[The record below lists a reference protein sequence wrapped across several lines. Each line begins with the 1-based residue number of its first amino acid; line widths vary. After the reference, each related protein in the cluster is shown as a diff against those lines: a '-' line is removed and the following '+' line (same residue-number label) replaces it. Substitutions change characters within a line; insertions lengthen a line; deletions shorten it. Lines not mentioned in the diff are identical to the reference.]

1 MKRIHWEQFMAF
13 TVTEKVIARN
23 YSTESEGKNAGIHKL
38 WHASCGATKG
48 RLRTV
53 MFSLLAFTC
62 FAANANAARMS
73 DIEFSALPG
82 DKTEIRM
89 TFDDRPPVPAGYTIE
104 QPARIALDLVG
115 VRSGL
120 DSKYHSLGTG
130 NARSVT
136 VVEAGDRTRIIVS
149 LGELVAYSTRI
160 EGNSLYVLVGKQ
172 NSVSFVAD
180 SDNSISNEIDQPMD
194 SAYDSGGAARIEEID
209 FRRGELGEGRVIVR
223 LSDPSID
230 VDISYDGGKIRVE
243 FEDTLIP
250 EQLQRRLDVTDF
262 ATPVLSIDS
271 LPEGGNTVLLV
282 EPTGDYD
289 YLAYQADEIFSLEVK
304 PLTREE
310 LETNRDKTFR
320 YRGEK
325 LSLNF
330 QDVEIRAVLQLIAD
344 FTDLNLVASDTVAGR
359 ITLRLKNVPWDQ
371 ALDIIMKTKGLDKR
385 EIGNV
390 LMVGPAAELQARE
403 KQELESRQQ
412 ISELA
417 PLRTEF
423 IEIRYASAS
432 EIFALFQ
439 GAATGQ
445 GEEGSTGG
453 NNGVISKRG
462 SVIVD
467 ERTNSIILTET
478 AGKIAE
484 FRAVLDKLDV
494 PVRQVLIEA
503 RIVSASSNV
512 TESLGVRWGGLGT
525 GSYRNGDYS
534 TFAGG
539 SLDTV
544 NEIRTPSDDGT
555 IGFTSPDHLVVDL
568 GAQGSNATSF
578 AIGVVSGSYLLDLEI
593 SALENLGEAE
603 VIGRPKVITA
613 DKQEASISSG
623 QEIPYESATGGEGL
637 GGASGTTTSFKEV
650 ELKLTVRPQITPDD
664 RIIMKLDVKQ
674 DTVGAVTA
682 GGLSIDT
689 NNIVTQ
695 VLVNNGE
702 TIVLGGVYNTNTTR
716 SISKTPFLGDI
727 PYLGRLFKRNIDQTQ
742 KSELLIFIT
751 PRIIE
756 DSLRSR

>member
-1 MKRIHWEQFMAF
+1 MAF
-13 TVTEKVIARN
+13 TVNQKVIAKKYRK
-23 YSTESEGKNAGIHKL
+23 ESVGVHSKFIKTLGVSLFFLVGFVMNA
-38 WHASCGATKG
+38 T
-48 RLRTV
+48 
-53 MFSLLAFTC
+53 
-62 FAANANAARMS
+62 AARMS

-89 TFDDRPPVPAGYTIE
+89 MFDGRPPAPTGYTIE
-104 QPARIALDLVG
+104 QPARIALDLDNVT
-115 VRSGL
+115 SGL
-120 DSKYHSLGTG
+120 ASKYHSLGTG

-136 VVEAGDRTRIIVS
+136 VIEAVDRTRVIVA

-160 EGNSLYVLVGKQ
+160 EGRSLYVLVGKQ
-172 NSVSFVAD
+172 DSGSFDAED
-180 SDNSISNEIDQPMD
+180 SNGLVNDLEQPMD
-194 SAYDSGGAARIEEID
+194 SGYASGGTSRVEDVD
-209 FRRGELGEGRVIVR
+209 FRRGERGEGRVIVQ
-223 LSDPSID
+223 LSDPSVD

-243 FEDTLIP
+243 FKETLIP

-271 LPEGGNTVLLV
+271 LPEAQNTVLLV

-289 YLAYQADEIFSLEVK
+289 YLAYQTDDMFTLEVK
-304 PLTREE
+304 PVIGAE
-310 LETNRDKTFR
+310 LEATRDQAFR

-330 QDVEIRAVLQLIAD
+330 QDVEMRAVLQLIAD
-344 FTDLNLVASDTVAGR
+344 FTDFNLVASDTVAGR

-439 GAATGQ
+439 GAANRSQ
-445 GEEGSTGG
+445 EDGSSARSK
-453 NNGVISKRG
+453 GVISNRG

-478 AGKIAE
+478 ADKIAE

-512 TESLGVRWGGLGT
+512 SESIGVRWGGIGT
-525 GSYRNGDYS
+525 GSYDNGEYS

-539 SLDTV
+539 SLETV
-544 NEIRTPSDDGT
+544 NEIRMPSEDGSLA
-555 IGFTSPDHLVVDL
+555 FTSPDHLVVDL
-568 GAQGSNATSF
+568 GAQGQGASSF

-593 SALENLGEAE
+593 SALESLGEAE

-650 ELKLTVRPQITPDD
+650 ELKLTVKPQITPDD

-716 SISKTPFLGDI
+716 SITKTPLLGDI
-727 PYLGRLFKRNIDQTQ
+727 PYVGRLFKRNVDQVQ

>member
-1 MKRIHWEQFMAF
+1 MAF
-13 TVTEKVIARN
+13 TVNQKVIAGN
-23 YSTESEGKNAGIHKL
+23 YRKESTGANAGFVKSL
-38 WHASCGATKG
+38 W
-48 RLRTV
+48 L
-53 MFSLLAFTC
+53 SLFVLIGFV
-62 FAANANAARMS
+62 ANANAARMS

-89 TFDDRPPVPAGYTIE
+89 VFDDRPPAPTGYTIE

-115 VRSGL
+115 VTSGL
-120 DSKYHSLGTG
+120 DSKYPSLGTG
-130 NARSVT
+130 NARSAT
-136 VVEAGDRTRIIVS
+136 VVEAGDRTRVIVS

-160 EGNSLYVLVGKQ
+160 EGNSLYVLVGKLD
-172 NSVSFVAD
+172 SGGFVAD
-180 SDNSISNEIDQPMD
+180 TGSNLGNEIQQSTSPV
-194 SAYDSGGAARIEEID
+194 YESGGGPRIEEID

-223 LSDPSID
+223 LSDPTVD

-243 FEDTLIP
+243 FEDTIIP

-271 LPEGGNTVLLV
+271 LPEADNTVLLV

-289 YLAYQADEIFSLEVK
+289 YLAYQADDIFTIEVK
-304 PLTREE
+304 PLTRAE
-310 LETNRDKTFR
+310 LESTRDKAFR

-439 GAATGQ
+439 GAGSGP
-445 GEEGSTGG
+445 GEDGAASG
-453 NNGVISKRG
+453 NNGVISNRG

-478 AGKIAE
+478 ADKIAE

-512 TESLGVRWGGLGT
+512 SESIGVRWGGLGF
-525 GSYRNGDYS
+525 GSYNGGEFS

-544 NEIRTPSDDGT
+544 NEIRTPSEDGT
-555 IGFTSPDHLVVDL
+555 VSFTSPDHLVVDL
-568 GAQGSNATSF
+568 GAQGQNSSNF
-578 AIGVVSGSYLLDLEI
+578 AIGIVSGSYLLDLEI

-637 GGASGTTTSFKEV
+637 GGTTGTTTSFKEV

-674 DTVGAVTA
+674 DTPGAVTP

-727 PYLGRLFKRNIDQTQ
+727 PYLGRLFKRNVDQVQ

>member
-1 MKRIHWEQFMAF
+1 MAF
-13 TVTEKVIARN
+13 TVNQKVIAKKYRK
-23 YSTESEGKNAGIHKL
+23 ESVGAHAKFIKTLGTSLFFLVGFVMNA
-38 WHASCGATKG
+38 T
-48 RLRTV
+48 
-53 MFSLLAFTC
+53 
-62 FAANANAARMS
+62 AARMS

-89 TFDDRPPVPAGYTIE
+89 MFDGRPPAPTGYTIE
-104 QPARIALDLVG
+104 QPARIALDLDNVT
-115 VRSGL
+115 SGL
-120 DSKYHSLGTG
+120 ASKYHSLGTG
-130 NARSVT
+130 NALSVT
-136 VVEAGDRTRIIVS
+136 VIEAGDRTRVIVA
-149 LGELVAYSTRI
+149 LGELVTYSTRI
-160 EGNSLYVLVGKQ
+160 EGRSLYVLVGKQ
-172 NSVSFVAD
+172 D
-180 SDNSISNEIDQPMD
+180 SDSFDTESSNGLVNDLEQPV
-194 SAYDSGGAARIEEID
+194 DSGYGPGGTSRVEDVD
-209 FRRGELGEGRVIVR
+209 FRRGERGEGRVIVQ
-223 LSDPSID
+223 LSDPSVD

-243 FEDTLIP
+243 FKETLIP

-271 LPEGGNTVLLV
+271 LPEAQNTVLLV

-289 YLAYQADEIFSLEVK
+289 YLAYQTDDTFTLEVK
-304 PLTREE
+304 PVTGAE
-310 LETNRDKTFR
+310 LESTRDQAFR

-330 QDVEIRAVLQLIAD
+330 QDVEMRAVLQLIAD
-344 FTDLNLVASDTVAGR
+344 FTDFNLVASDTVAGR

-412 ISELA
+412 ISKLA

-439 GAATGQ
+439 GAANRSQENGT
-445 GEEGSTGG
+445 SARSK
-453 NNGVISKRG
+453 GVISNRG

-478 AGKIAE
+478 ADKIAE

-512 TESLGVRWGGLGT
+512 SESIGVRWGGIGT
-525 GSYRNGDYS
+525 GSYDNGEYS

-539 SLDTV
+539 SLETV
-544 NEIRTPSDDGT
+544 NEIRMPSEDGSLA
-555 IGFTSPDHLVVDL
+555 FTSPDHLVVDL
-568 GAQGSNATSF
+568 GAQGQGASSF

-593 SALENLGEAE
+593 SALESLGEAE

-650 ELKLTVRPQITPDD
+650 ELKLTVKPQITPDD

-716 SISKTPFLGDI
+716 SITKTPLLGDI
-727 PYLGRLFKRNIDQTQ
+727 PYVGRLFKRNVDQVQ

>member
-1 MKRIHWEQFMAF
+1 MAF
-13 TVTEKVIARN
+13 TVNQKVIAKKYRK
-23 YSTESEGKNAGIHKL
+23 ESVGAHAKFIKTLGTSLFFLVGFVMNA
-38 WHASCGATKG
+38 T
-48 RLRTV
+48 
-53 MFSLLAFTC
+53 
-62 FAANANAARMS
+62 AARMS

-89 TFDDRPPVPAGYTIE
+89 MFDGRPPAPTGYTIE
-104 QPARIALDLVG
+104 QPARIALDLDNVT
-115 VRSGL
+115 SGL
-120 DSKYHSLGTG
+120 ASKYHSLGTG
-130 NARSVT
+130 NTLSVT
-136 VVEAGDRTRIIVS
+136 VIEAGDRTRVIVA
-149 LGELVAYSTRI
+149 LGKLVTYSTRI
-160 EGNSLYVLVGKQ
+160 EGRSLYVLVGKQ
-172 NSVSFVAD
+172 NSDSFD
-180 SDNSISNEIDQPMD
+180 TESSNGLVNDLEQPV
-194 SAYDSGGAARIEEID
+194 DSGYGPGGTSRVEDVD
-209 FRRGELGEGRVIVR
+209 FRRGERGEGRVIVQ
-223 LSDPSID
+223 LSDPSVD

-243 FEDTLIP
+243 FKETLIP

-271 LPEGGNTVLLV
+271 LPEAQNTVLLV

-289 YLAYQADEIFSLEVK
+289 YLAYQTDDTFTLEVK
-304 PLTREE
+304 PVTGAE
-310 LETNRDKTFR
+310 LESTRDQAFR

-330 QDVEIRAVLQLIAD
+330 QDVEMRAVLQLIAD
-344 FTDLNLVASDTVAGR
+344 FTDFNLVASDTVAGR

-412 ISELA
+412 ISKLA

-439 GAATGQ
+439 GAANRSQ
-445 GEEGSTGG
+445 EDGSSARSK
-453 NNGVISKRG
+453 GVISNRG

-478 AGKIAE
+478 ADKIAE

-512 TESLGVRWGGLGT
+512 SESIGVRWGGIGT
-525 GSYRNGDYS
+525 GSYDNGEYS

-539 SLDTV
+539 SLETV
-544 NEIRTPSDDGT
+544 NEIRMPSEDGSLA
-555 IGFTSPDHLVVDL
+555 FTSPDHLVVDL
-568 GAQGSNATSF
+568 GAQGQGASSF

-593 SALENLGEAE
+593 SALESLGEAE

-650 ELKLTVRPQITPDD
+650 ELKLTVKPQITPDD

-716 SISKTPFLGDI
+716 SITKTPLLGDI
-727 PYLGRLFKRNIDQTQ
+727 PYVGRLFKRNVDQVQ